1 MINPMMNA
9 MMTTGDEISEA
20 QLKEATHELIVYA
33 TPVGELAD
41 QINAYLE
48 RARIECGENAAHHYM
63 PHITL
68 TGFFH
73 DRAASIP
80 MYFAS
85 LSAAVAQARLI
96 RPAPILRITEMRLG
110 EQFQGLLIESPWL
123 KQLAANFSRM
133 TLSVTRT
140 SAVRLK
146 VDLHLSLAYQFP
158 PEQAE
163 HLARLAREMV
173 DITAPVSWQ
182 LRFYEREANGQWLL
196 HGLWKLD

>member
-1 MINPMMNA
+1 MMNSMSMLREDA
-9 MMTTGDEISEA
+9 SGEVR
-20 QLKEATHELIVYA
+20 LKEATHELIVYVY
-33 TPVGELAD
+33 PVGALAD
-41 QINAYLE
+41 QINAYME
-48 RARIECGENAAHHYM
+48 RARIECGENAAHAYM

-96 RPAPILRITEMRLG
+96 RPTPILNINEMRLG

-163 HLARLAREMV
+163 HLARLARDMV
-173 DITAPVSWQ
+173 DIAAPTSWQ
-182 LRFYEREANGQWLL
+182 LRFYEREAAGQWLL